1 MAGFYIRTL
10 VNLLNV
16 AGEMNKYVPR
26 EKTECMSSTI
36 LLVKGNKNVLGSYC
50 KLEKRELERTKCREF
65 AKTMLSVPGLTRG
78 RNNE

>member
-1 MAGFYIRTL
+1 MKGHLHIKTSKSRFRSITVAGFYIRTL

-36 LLVKGNKNVLGSYC
+36 MLVKGNKNVLGSYC
-50 KLEKRELERTKCREF
+50 KLEKRELGTNK
-65 AKTMLSVPGLTRG
+65 MS
-78 RNNE
+78 